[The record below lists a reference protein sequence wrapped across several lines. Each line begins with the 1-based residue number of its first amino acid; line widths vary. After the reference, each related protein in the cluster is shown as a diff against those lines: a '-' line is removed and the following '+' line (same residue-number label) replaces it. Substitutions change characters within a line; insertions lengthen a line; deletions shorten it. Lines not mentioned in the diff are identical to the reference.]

1 VSAIYYPRENSLSE
15 RILIIED
22 DEKIVRL
29 LQRGLAFEGYEVD
42 TAPDGESGLIKAGNR
57 KPDIIILD
65 IMLPGIDGIE
75 VCQRLRANSSVPI
88 LMLTAKDALNDRID
102 GLDSGAD
109 DYMVKPFQL
118 EELLARI
125 RAVLRRTEQDRAPIL
140 SFADITLDTTT
151 REASRGGNTIPL
163 TAKEYDLL
171 ELFMRHP
178 NQVMTREVIFDR
190 VWGYDFGG
198 ESNVLDVYIRYLR
211 QKLEENSA
219 PRLLHTI
226 RGIGYVLREHH

>member
-1 VSAIYYPRENSLSE
+1 MNEL
-15 RILIIED
+15 ILIIED
-22 DEKIVRL
+22 DEKIIRS

-42 TAPDGESGLIKAGNR
+42 TALDGETGLIKAGNR

-65 IMLPGIDGIE
+65 LMLPGMDGIE

-88 LMLTAKDALNDRID
+88 LMLTAKDTLHDRID

-125 RAVLRRTEQDRAPIL
+125 RAVLRRTEQDRAPVL
-140 SFADITLDTTT
+140 TFADITLDTTT
-151 REASRGGNTIPL
+151 REASRCGRNIPL

-178 NQVMTREVIFDR
+178 NQVMTREFIFDK

-211 QKLEENSA
+211 QKLEESSA
-219 PRLLHTI
+219 SRLLHTI
-226 RGIGYVLREHH
+226 RGVGYVMRENH